1 MFLLLSGCSESPKGK
16 YTRLCVEVA
25 ATDDQRESCRCM
37 GREYDKVLDKQ
48 EFDAITMIMDKSV
61 KELKGRNADMFNMPG
76 YVDYEGVDKQ
86 VLLSAMKKMQ
96 PLHQAR
102 VCGYESR

>member
-1 MFLLLSGCSESPKGK
+1 
-16 YTRLCVEVA
+16 
-25 ATDDQRESCRCM
+25 M
-37 GREYDKVLDKQ
+37 GREYDKVFNEQ
-48 EFDAITMIMDKSV
+48 EFEAITVIMDKSV

-96 PLHQAR
+96 PLHRAR
-102 VCGYESR
+102 VCGYISR